1 MSSGLAMFDPTRI
14 LTSAGWR
21 LFAVAAAG
29 LLLSACEVTETTTTY
44 RSGPVCAAVYQ
55 PVCAERRG
63 DRQGFPN
70 ACEARA
76 EGWQVVAEGQCGR
89 SDARGNRGRDYRDS
103 DRRDDRDSRN
113 SRRDR
118 DYQRRDSRD
127 SSRRDRNRDADATRR
142 PRERTPETQA
152 VTPNRPA
159 RPARRDSSN
168 RPDRSIRPAAPAA
181 PAVAGGTCPQVF
193 QQVCGQLNGRTQMFM
208 NSCVLNSAGAVA
220 VAAGQCMGSNN

>member
-1 MSSGLAMFDPTRI
+1 MSPGLAMFDPARI

-21 LFAVAAAG
+21 LLAVAAAG
-29 LLLSACEVTETTTTY
+29 LLVSACEVTETTTTY

-89 SDARGNRGRDYRDS
+89 SDSRDN
-103 DRRDDRDSRN
+103 DRRDDRD
-113 SRRDR
+113 
-118 DYQRRDSRD
+118 YQGRDSRD
-127 SSRRDRNRDADATRR
+127 SSRRDRDRDADATRR
-142 PRERTPETQA
+142 PRERTPQIQS

-159 RPARRDSSN
+159 RPTRRDSSK
-168 RPDRSIRPAAPAA
+168 RPDRSIRSPASAA
-181 PAVAGGTCPQVF
+181 TGGACSQVSNP
-193 QQVCGQLNGRTQMFM
+193 VCGEINGRSRMFP
-208 NSCVLNSAGAVA
+208 NDCELNRAGAVE
-220 VAAGQCMGSNN
+220 VANRQCRRN